1 MLEWWIFCKRN
12 LKILFCSHSS
22 TATWIRLMDLMVQP
36 SCQTPRPLLSP
47 PRLASSWLSPK
58 SCIKAPELSLLQTP
72 QVVKVSKYVWN
83 LLKYIGTIQLTS
95 MYISGPFI
103 LKFLFYFIN
112 MNSLIFCFQ
121 RARALAASGP
131 VFTAFTP
138 QSILRSS
145 LRPTPVATPSA
156 SPGRSITP
164 PLRNKESRITFIE
177 EPESSELEKSIRWT
191 NGVRTR
197 KHKNVLRFWKL
208 TILHPIGQYS
218 NVVLL

>member
-1 MLEWWIFCKRN
+1 
-12 LKILFCSHSS
+12 
-22 TATWIRLMDLMVQP
+22 MDLVVQP

-47 PRLASSWLSPK
+47 PRFPSSWVSPK
-58 SCIKAPELSLLQTP
+58 SSSKAPELSLLQTP

-83 LLKYIGTIQLTS
+83 FLFIGTIQLAS
-95 MYISGPFI
+95 MYIFGLFI
-103 LKFLFYFIN
+103 MKFMYFIN
-112 MNSLIFCFQ
+112 INSIFFSFQ

-177 EPESSELEKSIRWT
+177 EAESSELEKSIRWT
-191 NGVRTR
+191 NGVRTSIKR
-197 KHKNVLRFWKL
+197 KCADGENTKTSSDFDR
-208 TILHPIGQYS
+208 
-218 NVVLL
+218 